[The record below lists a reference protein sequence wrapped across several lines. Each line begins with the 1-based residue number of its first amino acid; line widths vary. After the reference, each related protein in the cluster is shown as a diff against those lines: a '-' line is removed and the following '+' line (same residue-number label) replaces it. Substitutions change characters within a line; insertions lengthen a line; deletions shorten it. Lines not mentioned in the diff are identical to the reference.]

1 MKSVIFFD
9 FPTFSWISL
18 RNIFFYVN
26 FLSEKRVKSKKIV
39 LFLIKIN
46 RMISHIKSCFSPV
59 FLDFRDSHYVAA
71 VENDGGFN
79 DLNNLVWK
87 IVISIFIVFTAM
99 VWCKMKVISALV
111 TLNAFKLVK
120 TCYYH
125 ALYISDNIFYSVL
138 SNMPIKKR
146 LQNCGVICVWVTR
159 IAPNFHKLIVT
170 LLWKIGTPS
179 FDTR

>member
-1 MKSVIFFD
+1 MDALQLDSLDSKNICRSYWYSKKCWQIKENKLINGAVLLFFYVKSVIFFD

-26 FLSEKRVKSKKIV
+26 FLSEKKVKSKKIV

-87 IVISIFIVFTAM
+87 IVKSIY
-99 VWCKMKVISALV
+99 C
-111 TLNAFKLVK
+111 
-120 TCYYH
+120 
-125 ALYISDNIFYSVL
+125 
-138 SNMPIKKR
+138 
-146 LQNCGVICVWVTR
+146 
-159 IAPNFHKLIVT
+159 FHGNGLM
-170 LLWKIGTPS
+170 
-179 FDTR
+179 